1 MQTLKFRG
9 IDYDSG
15 KVIYSDKAIIEDGK
29 VDVLFDEYDDEHDVD
44 PDTVRQLIF
53 VDYNG
58 REVYEGDIITM
69 HPDFQPA
76 PALEADFSFLSNEER
91 WQLVRE
97 VYYDGYINYDG
108 ELESFAIKRQ
118 ADALNDKLARDAR
131 LGFSKSVF
139 DLLPEV
145 SELRDVD

>member
-9 IDYDSG
+9 IDYDIG
-15 KVIYSDKAIIEDGK
+15 KVIYSDNAIIEGGAVVTL
-29 VDVLFDEYDDEHDVD
+29 VDEDDEEHDVD

-76 PALEADFSFLSNEER
+76 PALKADFSFITVQER

-97 VYYDGYINYDG
+97 VYYDGDINYDG

-118 ADALNDKLARDAR
+118 AAALNDKLFRDAR

-139 DLLPEV
+139 DLLPDL

>member
-29 VDVLFDEYDDEHDVD
+29 VDVLFDEHNVKHYVD
-44 PDTVRQLIF
+44 IDTVKQLIF

-69 HPDFQPA
+69 HPDFGKTPH
-76 PALEADFSFLSNEER
+76 LEADFSFLTNEER
-91 WQLVRE
+91 WRLVKE
-97 VYYDGYINYDG
+97 VYGNEEYFPDTKNDIDLELQAYD
-108 ELESFAIKRQ
+108 LH
-118 ADALNDKLARDAR
+118 DKISRDAR
-131 LGFSKSVF
+131 LGFSKSAF
-139 DLLPEV
+139 DLLPDL